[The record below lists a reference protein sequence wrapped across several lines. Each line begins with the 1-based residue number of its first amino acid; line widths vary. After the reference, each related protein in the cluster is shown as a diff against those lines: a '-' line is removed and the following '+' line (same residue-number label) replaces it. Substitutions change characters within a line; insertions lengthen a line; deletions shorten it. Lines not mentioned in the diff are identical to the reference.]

1 MVQWLGLRALNAGGV
16 GMIPSQGTRIP
27 YAAQCNHK
35 VKNKRAD
42 IFKKRQ
48 GKFANKD
55 TNVERT
61 TQRHR
66 KKMATYKSGREAWNR
81 PFPYSPLEE
90 STLLTP

>member
-16 GMIPSQGTRIP
+16 GMITGQGTRIP

-35 VKNKRAD
+35 VKHKRAD
-42 IFKKRQ
+42 IFKKRR
-48 GKFANKD
+48 GKFGNKD
-55 TNVERT
+55 TYVERT

-81 PFPYSPLEE
+81 SFPYSPLE
-90 STLLTP
+90 